1 MTIFLAILL
10 ILAIIGAAVMLIRG
24 LIAFLKTTEEDL
36 KNSNVGPS
44 ASSIKQNKM
53 MMGRVIFQ
61 GLAVLIVILIL
72 AMQRG

>member
-1 MTIFLAILL
+1 MTTFLAILL
-10 ILAIIGAAVMLIRG
+10 IIAVIGAAVMLVRG

-36 KNSNVGPS
+36 KNGSVGPS

>member
-1 MTIFLAILL
+1 M
-10 ILAIIGAAVMLIRG
+10 
-24 LIAFLKTTEEDL
+24 AFLKTTEEDL
-36 KNSNVGPS
+36 KNGNVGPS